1 MESPAGSALKSPV
14 LMLVIVAAFPAPML
28 WQLTRARKSGK
39 GLVPCNAGGTGAW
52 LARTSPR
59 TRTSRCPSRLR
70 EPVPAVS
77 IQGNPPPATPR
88 TGLAVPTNGPVT
100 GVIVE
105 NFSTVAGPGPAEA
118 ATPCTATAL
127 TRAAPPTAASSQ
139 LILRISHLLA
149 GHQAAAVPPGAFPP
163 TRSHV
168 PKAPK
173 VQSGRREIAMPTP
186 GDVPG
191 HRMDPDVHRVEMAIG
206 GTQAGMPWGGGKPPP
221 GAGSLGWPEKGRGG
235 GGRVWAGVGGWSV

>member
-105 NFSTVAGPGPAEA
+105 NFSNVAGPGPAEA
-118 ATPCTATAL
+118 DKPCTATAL
-127 TRAAPPTAASSQ
+127 FRAAPPTAASSQ

-186 GDVPG
+186 GAVPDTG
-191 HRMDPDVHRVEMAIG
+191 WTWTFTGLRWRSTGPRR
-206 GTQAGMPWGGGKPPP
+206 GMPW
-221 GAGSLGWPEKGRGG
+221 
-235 GGRVWAGVGGWSV
+235 RVGTPASVSDL